1 MKENILDIELLNVED
16 DNEKES
22 TSFSKQQQILPHTSL
37 GSNRKIYLL
46 EEENKKL
53 RYKLLEKEF
62 IISVSKLKQPK
73 LKSEKRNFQLKF
85 CMVKTLY
92 IVNFLNLL

>member
-22 TSFSKQQQILPHTSL
+22 TSFSKQLQILPHTSL
-37 GSNRKIYLL
+37 GSNRIVYLL

-53 RYKLLEKEF
+53 LEKEL
-62 IISVSKLKQPK
+62 IISMSKLKQPK

-92 IVNFLNLL
+92 KVNFRNLL